1 MVQGLLDKRSLAAW
15 EIVNEPEGN
24 VLIESNAEPC
34 YNTTRLQWAA
44 GGGRNIP
51 MQRILR
57 FINRQAAAIKRI
69 DRKALVTVG
78 SVSEIANTNAFSPAT
93 FNYYSQNCLERA
105 GGQPSGSINFNQIHS
120 FSWGGSF
127 SPYAPFRLNSAFDYR
142 LERPVVIGAF
152 ASACAEDFGIER
164 LWTSAY
170 NNDFAGAWSWK
181 YNLDNITCQDTQA
194 AQNEGMR
201 FIRDFPGV
209 PIIIN

>member
-24 VLIESNAEPC
+24 VLIETNPEPC
-34 YNTTRLQWAA
+34 YDTMRLQWVA
-44 GGGRNIP
+44 GGGREIP
-51 MQRILR
+51 MERVLR

-78 SVSEIANTNAFSPAT
+78 SISEIANTDAFPPTT
-93 FNYYSQNCLERA
+93 FNYYSQRCLESA
-105 GGQPSGSINFNQIHS
+105 GGQPLGSINFNQIHT

-127 SPYAPFRLNSAFDYR
+127 SPHSPFRLDSAFDYR
-142 LERPVVIGAF
+142 LQRPVVIGAF

-181 YNLDNITCQDTQA
+181 YNLDNITCQDTQD

-201 FIRDFPGV
+201 VIRDFPGV